1 MREVSL
7 MHQISYHL
15 PVILTLLLPVCQAHA
30 SQPLLHQQARQ
41 KALEQQLTPLS
52 PSVRLPSSSGK
63 GYPSGF
69 PVESPCFVIH
79 RVQLTGAEALPHWLP
94 LSALTRRAEGQCLGS
109 GGVNLLVR
117 QLQDRIASHGWVTTR
132 VMVPAQDLKRGVL
145 YLQIV
150 PGRVGQVRLA
160 SGSSRYIRL
169 WSAMPAHHGDLFDL
183 RAIEQG
189 MENLQRPPTVQ
200 AQMQVVPG
208 AHPGE
213 SDIVITR
220 RQSRLWR
227 AGLSV
232 DDAGQKE
239 TGRYEGTATLW
250 LDNPLSLS
258 DTFFLSGTHDLG
270 FAGRKNSQSVSGY
283 YALPVGYWLWS
294 LNASE
299 SDYTQTVAGFDTDT
313 RYRGRQKNLDIQ
325 LSRVLFRDETQKN
338 TLSYDV
344 LARDSRQYINDVETD
359 VEHTQTS
366 GWRLGFTHRHYLG
379 AATLDAGI
387 SYQRGTRWF
396 GAQPVPG
403 EAFGDATGL
412 SKILT
417 RSADLNVP
425 FSVGRQSFRF
435 DTQYLRQTSTTPLIS
450 LDQFS
455 VGNRW
460 TVRGFDGERTLTAD
474 NGWYTR
480 NELAWQT
487 PLPQQ
492 ELYLGVDY
500 GAVSGH
506 GSQWLPGRHL
516 AGGVL
521 GLRGSAGI
529 TGVSYDLF
537 VGCPLSK
544 PDGFKTSPV
553 TTGFQVSWQV

>member
-1 MREVSL
+1 MSRVLYRLSA
-7 MHQISYHL
+7 IF
-15 PVILTLLLPVCQAHA
+15 ILLLPVLRGQAA
-30 SQPLLHQQARQ
+30 QPLLHQQARQ
-41 KALEQQLTPLS
+41 KALAQQLTPLT
-52 PSVRLPSSSGK
+52 PSVRLPSSSGAD
-63 GYPSGF
+63 YPSGF
-69 PVESPCFVIH
+69 PVESPCFAIH
-79 RVQLTGAEALPHWLP
+79 RVQLAGAEALPHWLP
-94 LSALTRRAEGQCLGS
+94 LSALTRRAVGQCLGS
-109 GGVNLLVR
+109 GGISLLVR
-117 QLQDRIASHGWVTTR
+117 QLQDRIVSRGWVTTR
-132 VMVPAQDLKRGVL
+132 VLVPAQDLRQGVL
-145 YLQIV
+145 RLQIV

-160 SGSSRYIRL
+160 SGSSDYVRL
-169 WSAMPAHHGDLFDL
+169 WSAMPAHHGDLLDL

-220 RQSRLWR
+220 RQSGFWR
-227 AGLSV
+227 AGLNV

-270 FAGRKNSQSVSGY
+270 FAGRKNSQSLSGY

-294 LNASE
+294 LSASE
-299 SDYTQTVAGFDTDT
+299 SDYTQTVAGFDADT
-313 RYRGRQKNLDIQ
+313 RYRGRQKNLDMQ
-325 LSRVLFRDETQKN
+325 LSRVLFRNEAQKN

-344 LARDSRQYINDVETD
+344 LARESRQYINDVETD
-359 VEHTQTS
+359 VERTQTS

-379 AATLDAGI
+379 TATLDAGI

-435 DTQYLRQTSTTPLIS
+435 NTQYLRQTSTTPLIS

-474 NGWYTR
+474 NGWYSR

-506 GSQWLPGRHL
+506 GAQWLSGRHL

-537 VGCPLSK
+537 VGSPLSK
-544 PDGFKTSPV
+544 PDGFRTSPV
-553 TTGFQVSWQV
+553 TSGFQVSWQV

>member
-1 MREVSL
+1 MSRVLYRLSA
-7 MHQISYHL
+7 IF
-15 PVILTLLLPVCQAHA
+15 ILLLPVLRGQAA
-30 SQPLLHQQARQ
+30 QPLLHQQARQ
-41 KALEQQLTPLS
+41 KALAQQLTPLT
-52 PSVRLPSSSGK
+52 PSVRLPSSSGAD
-63 GYPSGF
+63 YPSGF
-69 PVESPCFVIH
+69 PVESPCFAIH
-79 RVQLTGAEALPHWLP
+79 RVQLAGVEALPHWLP
-94 LSALTRRAEGQCLGS
+94 LSALTRRAVGQCLGS
-109 GGVNLLVR
+109 GGISLLVR
-117 QLQDRIASHGWVTTR
+117 QLQDRIVSRGWVTTR
-132 VMVPAQDLKRGVL
+132 VMVPAQELKRGVL
-145 YLQIV
+145 HLLIV
-150 PGRVGQVRLA
+150 PGRIGQVRLVP
-160 SGSSRYIRL
+160 GSSDYVRL
-169 WSAMPAHHGDLFDL
+169 WSAIPAHHGDLLDL

-220 RQSRLWR
+220 RQSGFWR
-227 AGLSV
+227 AGLNV

-270 FAGRKNSQSVSGY
+270 FAGRKNSQSLSGY

-294 LNASE
+294 LSASE
-299 SDYTQTVAGFDTDT
+299 SDYTQTVAGFDADT
-313 RYRGRQKNLDIQ
+313 RYRGRQKNLDMQ
-325 LSRVLFRDETQKN
+325 LSRVLFRNEAQKN

-344 LARDSRQYINDVETD
+344 LARESRQYINDVETD
-359 VEHTQTS
+359 VERTQTS

-387 SYQRGTRWF
+387 SWQRGTRWF

-417 RSADLNVP
+417 WNADLNVP
-425 FSVGRQSFRF
+425 FSVGQQSFRF

-506 GSQWLPGRHL
+506 GAQWLPGRHL

-537 VGCPLSK
+537 VGSPLSK

>member
-1 MREVSL
+1 MSRVLYRLSA
-7 MHQISYHL
+7 IF
-15 PVILTLLLPVCQAHA
+15 ILLLPVLRGQAA
-30 SQPLLHQQARQ
+30 QPLLHQQARQ
-41 KALEQQLTPLS
+41 KALAQQLTPLT
-52 PSVRLPSSSGK
+52 PSVRLPSSSGAD
-63 GYPSGF
+63 YPSGF
-69 PVESPCFVIH
+69 PVESPCFAIH
-79 RVQLTGAEALPHWLP
+79 RVQLAGAEALPHWLP
-94 LSALTRRAEGQCLGS
+94 LSALTRRAVGQCLGS
-109 GGVNLLVR
+109 GGISLLVR
-117 QLQDRIASHGWVTTR
+117 QLQDRIVSRGWVTTR
-132 VMVPAQDLKRGVL
+132 VLVPAQDLRQGVL
-145 YLQIV
+145 RLQIV

-160 SGSSRYIRL
+160 SGSSDHVRL
-169 WSAMPAHHGDLFDL
+169 WSAMPAHHGDLLDL

-220 RQSRLWR
+220 RQFGFWR
-227 AGLSV
+227 AGLNV

-270 FAGRKNSQSVSGY
+270 FAGRKNSQSLSGY

-294 LNASE
+294 LSASE
-299 SDYTQTVAGFDTDT
+299 SDYTQTVAGFDADT
-313 RYRGRQKNLDIQ
+313 RYRGRQKNLDMQ
-325 LSRVLFRDETQKN
+325 LSRVLFRNEAQKN

-344 LARDSRQYINDVETD
+344 LARESRQYINDVETD
-359 VEHTQTS
+359 VERTQTS

-379 AATLDAGI
+379 TATLDAGI

-435 DTQYLRQTSTTPLIS
+435 NTQYLRQTSTTPLIS

-474 NGWYTR
+474 NGWYSR

-506 GSQWLPGRHL
+506 GAQWLPGRHL

-537 VGCPLSK
+537 VGSPLSK

-553 TTGFQVSWQV
+553 TSGFQVSWQV

>member
-1 MREVSL
+1 MSRVLYRLSA
-7 MHQISYHL
+7 IF
-15 PVILTLLLPVCQAHA
+15 ILLLPVLRGQAA
-30 SQPLLHQQARQ
+30 QPLLHQQARQ
-41 KALEQQLTPLS
+41 KALAQQLTPLT
-52 PSVRLPSSSGK
+52 PSVRLPSSSGAD
-63 GYPSGF
+63 YPSGF
-69 PVESPCFVIH
+69 PVESPCFAIH
-79 RVQLTGAEALPHWLP
+79 RVQLAGAEALPHWLP
-94 LSALTRRAEGQCLGS
+94 LSALTRRAVGQCLGS
-109 GGVNLLVR
+109 GGISLLVR
-117 QLQDRIASHGWVTTR
+117 QLQDRIVSRGWVTTR
-132 VMVPAQDLKRGVL
+132 VMVPAQELKRGVL
-145 YLQIV
+145 HLLIV
-150 PGRVGQVRLA
+150 PGRIGQVRLVP
-160 SGSSRYIRL
+160 GSSDYVRL
-169 WSAMPAHHGDLFDL
+169 WSAIPAHHGDLLDL

-220 RQSRLWR
+220 RQSGFWR
-227 AGLSV
+227 AGLNV

-270 FAGRKNSQSVSGY
+270 FAGRKNSQSLSGY

-294 LNASE
+294 LSASE
-299 SDYTQTVAGFDTDT
+299 SDYTQTVAGFDADT
-313 RYRGRQKNLDIQ
+313 RYRGRQKNLDMQ
-325 LSRVLFRDETQKN
+325 LSRVLFRNEAQKN

-344 LARDSRQYINDVETD
+344 LARESRQYINDVETD
-359 VEHTQTS
+359 VERTQTS

-387 SYQRGTRWF
+387 SWQRGTRWF

-417 RSADLNVP
+417 WNADLNVP
-425 FSVGRQSFRF
+425 FSVGQQSFRF

-506 GSQWLPGRHL
+506 GAQWLPGRHL

-537 VGCPLSK
+537 VGSPLSK

>member
-1 MREVSL
+1 MSRVLYRLSA
-7 MHQISYHL
+7 IF
-15 PVILTLLLPVCQAHA
+15 ILLLPVLRGQAA
-30 SQPLLHQQARQ
+30 QPLLHQQARQ
-41 KALEQQLTPLS
+41 KALAQQLTPLT
-52 PSVRLPSSSGK
+52 PSVRLPSSSGTD
-63 GYPSGF
+63 YPSGF
-69 PVESPCFVIH
+69 PVESPCFAIH
-79 RVQLTGAEALPHWLP
+79 RVQLAGAEALPHWLP
-94 LSALTRRAEGQCLGS
+94 LSALTRRAVGQCLGS
-109 GGVNLLVR
+109 GGISLLVR
-117 QLQDRIASHGWVTTR
+117 QLQDRIVSRGWVTTR
-132 VMVPAQDLKRGVL
+132 VMVPAQELKRGVL
-145 YLQIV
+145 HLLIV
-150 PGRVGQVRLA
+150 PGRIGQVRLVP
-160 SGSSRYIRL
+160 GSSDYVRL
-169 WSAMPAHHGDLFDL
+169 WSAIPAHHGDLLDL

-220 RQSRLWR
+220 RQSGFWR
-227 AGLSV
+227 AGLNV

-270 FAGRKNSQSVSGY
+270 FAGRKNSQSLSGY

-294 LNASE
+294 LSASE
-299 SDYTQTVAGFDTDT
+299 SDYTQTVAGFDADT
-313 RYRGRQKNLDIQ
+313 RYRGRQKNLDMQ
-325 LSRVLFRDETQKN
+325 LSRVLFRNEAQKN

-344 LARDSRQYINDVETD
+344 LARESRQYINDVETD
-359 VEHTQTS
+359 VERTQTS

-387 SYQRGTRWF
+387 SWQRGTRWF

-417 RSADLNVP
+417 WNADLNVP
-425 FSVGRQSFRF
+425 FSVGQQSFRF

-506 GSQWLPGRHL
+506 GAQWLPGRHL

-537 VGCPLSK
+537 VGSPLSK
-544 PDGFKTSPV
+544 PDGFKASPV

>member
-1 MREVSL
+1 MSRVLYRLSA
-7 MHQISYHL
+7 IF
-15 PVILTLLLPVCQAHA
+15 ILLLPVLRGQAA
-30 SQPLLHQQARQ
+30 QPLLHQQARQ
-41 KALEQQLTPLS
+41 KALAQQLTPLT
-52 PSVRLPSSSGK
+52 PSVRLPSSSGAD
-63 GYPSGF
+63 YPSGF
-69 PVESPCFVIH
+69 PVESPCFAIH
-79 RVQLTGAEALPHWLP
+79 RVQLAGAEALPYWLP
-94 LSALTRRAEGQCLGS
+94 LSALTRRAVGQCLGS
-109 GGVNLLVR
+109 GGISLLVR
-117 QLQDRIASHGWVTTR
+117 QLQDRIVSRGWVTTR
-132 VMVPAQDLKRGVL
+132 VLVPAQDLRQGVL
-145 YLQIV
+145 RLQIV

-160 SGSSRYIRL
+160 SGSSDYVRL
-169 WSAMPAHHGDLFDL
+169 WSAMPAHHGDLLDL

-220 RQSRLWR
+220 RQFGFWR
-227 AGLSV
+227 AGLNV

-270 FAGRKNSQSVSGY
+270 FAGRKNSQSLSGY

-294 LNASE
+294 LSASE
-299 SDYTQTVAGFDTDT
+299 SDYTQTVAGFDADT
-313 RYRGRQKNLDIQ
+313 RYRGRQKNLDMQ
-325 LSRVLFRDETQKN
+325 LSRVLFRNEAQKN

-344 LARDSRQYINDVETD
+344 LARESRQYINDVETD
-359 VEHTQTS
+359 VERTQTS

-379 AATLDAGI
+379 TATLDAGI

-435 DTQYLRQTSTTPLIS
+435 NTQYLRQTSTTPLIS

-474 NGWYTR
+474 NGWYSR

-506 GSQWLPGRHL
+506 GAQWLPGRHL

-537 VGCPLSK
+537 VGSPLSK

-553 TTGFQVSWQV
+553 TSGFQVSWQV